1 MTVETTQQPGM
12 SCNRWPFSD
21 MRGAQVLLGMLYDS
35 DQDYVQAHKW
45 YNLAAAN
52 GHEAGDVL
60 REHLA
65 EKMTPR
71 QDCRSAKAG
80 AGVEAEGKISGVLI
94 EVGVKNNPL
103 TKEIVMQSRL
113 VKWTRRVGL
122 GSLLLLAFPL
132 FPFAVTDS
140 SLAQAADQADL
151 LDINTATAEQLKTL
165 PAISEA
171 YAETIIKG
179 RPYQRKDE
187 LVQKKILPR
196 ATYEGIKYK
205 IVAKQK

>member
-1 MTVETTQQPGM
+1 
-12 SCNRWPFSD
+12 
-21 MRGAQVLLGMLYDS
+21 
-35 DQDYVQAHKW
+35 
-45 YNLAAAN
+45 
-52 GHEAGDVL
+52 
-60 REHLA
+60 
-65 EKMTPR
+65 
-71 QDCRSAKAG
+71 
-80 AGVEAEGKISGVLI
+80 
-94 EVGVKNNPL
+94 
-103 TKEIVMQSRL
+103 MQSRL
-113 VKWTRRVGL
+113 LKWTGRVGL
-122 GSLLLLAFPL
+122 GSALLFAFPL
-132 FPFAVTDS
+132 CPVAVTDS

-165 PAISEA
+165 PGISDA